1 MLSAS
6 RALVIRTLLRARIE
20 TVFLIVT
27 IIVGA
32 AVLPT
37 SKALIVGV
45 AFKVKCVFPRV
56 IVIVGG
62 GR

>member
-1 MLSAS
+1 M
-6 RALVIRTLLRARIE
+6 IRTLLRARIE